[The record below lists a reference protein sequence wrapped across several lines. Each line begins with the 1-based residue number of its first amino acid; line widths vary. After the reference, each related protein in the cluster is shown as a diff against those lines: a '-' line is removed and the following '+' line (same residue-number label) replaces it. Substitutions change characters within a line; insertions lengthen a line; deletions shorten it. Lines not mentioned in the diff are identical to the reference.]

1 MIDEH
6 GDEGEGEDS
15 GESTGEI
22 EDVDEAESKRLNCR
36 CVRLLQSKFE
46 YEFTSNSPVSGSIS

>member
-6 GDEGEGEDS
+6 GEDIDADEGDD
-15 GESTGEI
+15 TGEI
-22 EDVDEAESKRLNCR
+22 EDVDDAESKGFNCR
-36 CVRLLQSKFE
+36 CVRLLQSKLE